1 MVCKQNLYSVA
12 VGNSGLG
19 KQIVMEARIIYM
31 ICFVLEIQSILVF
44 CIIYDLF
51 KSCEWVCPDINP
63 WVGAFDAV
71 SGERTV
77 VVDKVDSRYTQSERW
92 KSSVR

>member
-51 KSCEWVCPDINP
+51 KSCE
-63 WVGAFDAV
+63 
-71 SGERTV
+71 
-77 VVDKVDSRYTQSERW
+77 
-92 KSSVR
+92 